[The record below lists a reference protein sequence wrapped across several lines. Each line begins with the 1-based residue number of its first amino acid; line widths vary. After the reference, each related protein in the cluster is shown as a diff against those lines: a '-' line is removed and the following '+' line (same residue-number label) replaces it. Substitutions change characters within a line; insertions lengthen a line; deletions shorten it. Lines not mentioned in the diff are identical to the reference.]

1 MDSREYKLLS
11 ELKPW
16 RCKKTK
22 GDSFLGNDF
31 QTQFLSPISFLK
43 HPAERCT
50 IWIIWDLLWRLLC

>member
-11 ELKPW
+11 ELKQW
-16 RCKKTK
+16 RCKTTK

-43 HPAERCT
+43 FPAERCT
-50 IWIIWDLLWRLLC
+50 IWIIRDLLWQLLC